1 MDLSNSFGVLWRRK
15 GLTSLLLL
23 LTLAGAAGVAVLL
36 PWTYKASVTETLLNS
51 KQSSDALGGGNPYLA
66 FDSAMVEMANVLTL
80 KLSDSQNTL
89 ALQQQG
95 DTASFQAQVLSEN
108 AQNEEPFIQI
118 SVSGKS
124 KDVVAQ
130 TLQGVTASLNNL
142 LTQLQ
147 TGVPEKSRASL
158 DVISADPT
166 PVRSTSAKLKP
177 LVGVLGVGLVLTF
190 LVPQAVDG
198 AADRR
203 RKNRAITS
211 SLDDRPM
218 SHDMG
223 SETESDRFLPDHAAA
238 TRSEGFQRQWAG
250 QQIEENFP
258 AQHVSPTR
266 QSGRGQIY
274 PEYGAPGSDGNR
286 YSETERRW

>member
-1 MDLSNSFGVLWRRK
+1 MDFGNSFGVLWRRK

-36 PWTYKASVTETLLNS
+36 PWTYKASVTETLINS
-51 KQSSDALGGGNPYLA
+51 KQSSDALGGGNPYLS

-80 KLSDSQNTL
+80 KLSDAQTTS
-89 ALQQQG
+89 ALEQQG
-95 DTASFQAQVLSEN
+95 DTASFTPMVLSEN

-130 TLQGVTASLNNL
+130 TLQGVTARLNTL

-147 TGVPEKSRASL
+147 TGVPAKSRASL
-158 DVISADPT
+158 DVISEATT

-177 LVGVLGVGLVLTF
+177 LVGVLGIGLVLTF

-198 AADRR
+198 ASSR
-203 RKNRAITS
+203 RKNRATAS
-211 SLDDRPM
+211 SPDDRSM
-218 SHDMG
+218 SYDMG

-238 TRSEGFQRQWAG
+238 TRSESFQRQWTG
-250 QQIEENFP
+250 QQIEDNFP
-258 AQHVSPTR
+258 AQHGSPTR
-266 QSGRGQIY
+266 QNGRGQNY
-274 PEYGAPGSDGNR
+274 PEYGPGSDGNR
-286 YSETERRW
+286 YPEPERRW